1 MLNANVVMYIKLPC
15 LTPTVFG
22 MTGLARGSA
31 GVVNNSLAAEGDLLV
46 CGAEDDPLVGLH
58 GRVVRVD
65 AARVPR
71 LRLAVIAVAQVPVKV
86 RGLVCVHGVGLAGG
100 VCPRLGGLGP
110 LAVLGCLLGAALG
123 HSRHSLGEAHQLYT
137 RVKLFLGECR
147 HELLGRAL
155 IQKHVL

>member
-1 MLNANVVMYIKLPC
+1 MLNANVVMHIELPC

-22 MTGLARGSA
+22 MTGFARGSS

-71 LRLAVIAVAQVPVKV
+71 LRLAVIAIAQVPVEV
-86 RGLVCVHGVGLAGG
+86 RGLVIHGVGLAGG
-100 VCPRLGGLGP
+100 VGPRLGGLGS

-123 HSRHSLGEAHQLYT
+123 RRRHSLGEAHQLYT
-137 RVKLFLGECR
+137 RVKLFLSECR